1 MTMIVCEEIE
11 FSDFVV
17 HFSLYPYFVSIY
29 IYIFVALCMAETL
42 EFFFFAFYFVHKVE
56 KEMGQLSQYV

>member
-1 MTMIVCEEIE
+1 MTIIVCEEIE

-42 EFFFFAFYFVHKVE
+42 EFFFCFIFCT
-56 KEMGQLSQYV
+56 